1 MNNSMILI
9 GIIIVLSCLC
19 IYIYITK
26 NNEID
31 DLSKDSD
38 CTGTVPNN
46 LFSNVNSEL
55 QSCHITLNELQEEC
69 NTAGIGILQNLGR
82 FVAGQDNYRQGLS

>member
-1 MNNSMILI
+1 MILI
-9 GIIIVLSCLC
+9 GIIIVLSGLC

-38 CTGTVPNN
+38 CTGTVSNN

-55 QSCHITLNELQEEC
+55 QSCYITLNELQEEC
-69 NTAGIGILQNLGR
+69 NTAEIGLIQHLGMFVTGQNN
-82 FVAGQDNYRQGLS
+82 FRQQLS